1 MSGIPVRNLIF
12 LLMTDS
18 FFFKLISDDSVLF
31 SLSSLKIDKKPIG
44 KDQQM
49 YLKAIPLKT
58 LDQISTIKDE
68 VSQNMIVILRITP
81 IAQKNVQELK
91 KAIEELYGYLS
102 SIGGDIVR
110 LGDERVVLTP
120 PGVKIWRGL
129 S

>member
-1 MSGIPVRNLIF
+1 MYGIHVR
-12 LLMTDS
+12 TWTYPS
-18 FFFKLISDDSVLF
+18 AKLINDEFILF
-31 SLSSLKIDKKPIG
+31 LLSSLKIDKNPIE

-49 YLKAIPLKT
+49 YLKAIPLKD
-58 LDQISTIKDE
+58 LDQISANKDE

-81 IAQKNVQELK
+81 IAQKNVKELK
-91 KAIEELYGYLS
+91 KAIEELYSYVS

-120 PGVKIWRGL
+120 PGVKIWRGI